1 MSKVTKIS
9 GLALSTFLLSGC
21 IASSFLD
28 NGITES
34 ELSRWVA
41 TDTTDNIIA
50 IGKPT
55 TSIKGYENAL
65 ALVGEKHNYL
75 IQPVSGSDNLKQIF
89 ETVDLRYLTIEL
101 PTEKHI
107 AVKQSGDKD
116 SYYSCPTEYG
126 CVWEIQ
132 LRFTKSPH
140 QFFDK
145 EKDKLKNLGFNC
157 YIDAKQNQSNCY
169 YTTYKIAFTAT
180 QKSMSNEKLNHR
192 LKQPV
197 PIVFY
202 QFHPNK
208 GVVGRAV
215 RYALLPLAMAFDI
228 VTFPIQMEMVDIR
241 K

>member
-1 MSKVTKIS
+1 MSKISKI
-9 GLALSTFLLSGC
+9 LVLTLSTFLLSGC

-28 NGITES
+28 RGIRES

-41 TDTTDNIIA
+41 TNITDNIIA

-75 IQPVSGSDNLKQIF
+75 IQPVSSSDKLKQIF
-89 ETVDLRYLTIEL
+89 ETVDLRYLTIEQ
-101 PTEKHI
+101 PKEKHI
-107 AVKQSGDKD
+107 AVKQSGEKD

-126 CVWEIQ
+126 CVWELK
-132 LRFTKSPH
+132 LRFTKSLH
-140 QFFDK
+140 QFFDE

-157 YIDAKQNQSNCY
+157 YLDSKQNQSDCY
-169 YTTYKIAFTAT
+169 YTTYKIAFTVT
-180 QKSMSNEKLNHR
+180 QKAMSNEKLNHR

-202 QFHPNK
+202 QFQPNK
-208 GVVGRAV
+208 GSAGRAV

-228 VTFPIQMEMVDIR
+228 VTSPIQVEMIR

>member
-1 MSKVTKIS
+1 MSKISKIS

-126 CVWEIQ
+126 CAWSIS
-132 LRFTKSPH
+132 LRFKKTPG
-140 QFFDK
+140 QFSDT
-145 EKDKLKNLGFNC
+145 EKAKLKKLGFYC
-157 YIDAKQNQSNCY
+157 YDYSKESEASCSYESN
-169 YTTYKIAFTAT
+169 KIAFTVT

-228 VTFPIQMEMVDIR
+228 VTFPIQAEMVDIR